1 MPSPEEVLHI
11 LRPRC
16 HPIRLSLVV
25 PMCNEEAAIPILR
38 VAVTSFMRDL
48 PVEPEVILVNDGSAD
63 ATLVK
68 VAEWAADDPRVKVI
82 HLSRNFG
89 HQIAATAGLDYAT
102 GDAIVLIDA
111 DLQDPLCVIHEM
123 LECYRQGYDVVYGQ
137 REAREGEPAFKRI
150 SAWAFYR
157 LMRTIVDRRL
167 PVDAGDFRLISREC
181 LDGLRQMREQHRF
194 VRGMVTWVG
203 SPQCAVKYRRN
214 PRVTGSTK
222 YPVHKM
228 LSFAWTAATSFSILP
243 LQIIIVL
250 GMIAGLCGIEE
261 AIRAVAALLA
271 GRTVPGW
278 TSLMV
283 VTSIL
288 GSAVLIS
295 IGIVGQY
302 VGKIYEESKGRPLY
316 LVART
321 FNIASPAEPSPRDRA
336 ARAAGETRESQG

>member
-1 MPSPEEVLHI
+1 
-11 LRPRC
+11 
-16 HPIRLSLVV
+16 
-25 PMCNEEAAIPILR
+25 MCNEEAAIPILR

-89 HQIAATAGLDYAT
+89 HQIAATAGLDYAI

-123 LECYRQGYDVVYGQ
+123 LERYRQGYDVVYGQ
-137 REAREGEPAFKRI
+137 REARKGEPAFKRI

-194 VRGMVTWVG
+194 LRGMVTWVG
-203 SPQCAVKYRRN
+203 YPQCAVKYRRN

-222 YPVHKM
+222 YPVYKM

-243 LQIIIVL
+243 LQIIIVT

>member
-1 MPSPEEVLHI
+1 MTSPEVVLHI

-16 HPIRLSLVV
+16 YPIRLSLVV
-25 PMCNEEAAIPILR
+25 PMYNEEAAIPILR
-38 VAVTSFMRDL
+38 AAITSFMREF
-48 PVEPEVILVNDGSAD
+48 PAEPEVILVNDGSAD

-123 LECYRQGYDVVYGQ
+123 VERYRQGYDVVYGQ
-137 REAREGEPAFKRI
+137 RDAREGELAFKRI

-167 PVDAGDFRLISREC
+167 PVDTGDFRLISREC
-181 LDGLRQMREQHRF
+181 LDGLQQMREQHRF
-194 VRGMVTWVG
+194 LRGMVTWVG
-203 SPQCAVKYRRN
+203 YPQCAVKYRRN
-214 PRVTGSTK
+214 ARVTGSTK
-222 YPVHKM
+222 YPVRKM
-228 LSFAWTAATSFSILP
+228 LSFAWTAATSFSTLP
-243 LQIIIVL
+243 LQFSIVL
-250 GMIAGLCGIEE
+250 GVIAGLCGIEE
-261 AIRAVAALLA
+261 AIRAVAASLA

-288 GSAVLIS
+288 SSAVLIS

-321 FNIASPAEPSPRDRA
+321 FNIACPAERNVPGKA

>member
-1 MPSPEEVLHI
+1 
-11 LRPRC
+11 
-16 HPIRLSLVV
+16 
-25 PMCNEEAAIPILR
+25 
-38 VAVTSFMRDL
+38 
-48 PVEPEVILVNDGSAD
+48 
-63 ATLVK
+63 
-68 VAEWAADDPRVKVI
+68 
-82 HLSRNFG
+82 
-89 HQIAATAGLDYAT
+89 
-102 GDAIVLIDA
+102 
-111 DLQDPLCVIHEM
+111 
-123 LECYRQGYDVVYGQ
+123 
-137 REAREGEPAFKRI
+137 
-150 SAWAFYR
+150 
-157 LMRTIVDRRL
+157 MRTIVDRRL

-194 VRGMVTWVG
+194 LRGMVTWVG
-203 SPQCAVKYRRN
+203 YPQCAVKYRRN

-222 YPVHKM
+222 YPVYKM

-243 LQIIIVL
+243 LQIIIVT